1 MLIAEFDVFGLG
13 LLGKQ
18 RVDVI
23 HKANQVG
30 FAHVHHHLTLVNLSQ
45 VHHLVNQS

>member
-18 RVDVI
+18 RIDVVY
-23 HKANQVG
+23 KANQVS

-45 VHHLVNQS
+45 VHHLVYQT